1 MINSAAECKKLIH
14 DNTEFLKIKW
24 LTNYLLYFC
33 FLGGSIFWAPTVSI
47 QYTSYARNNGI
58 IWGAAYTYI
67 LLPTNLRSLFG

>member
-1 MINSAAECKKLIH
+1 MMNSAAECKKLIH

-33 FLGGSIFWAPTVSI
+33 FLGGSIFWAPTVSTVYKLCEEQWDNLGCSI
-47 QYTSYARNNGI
+47 
-58 IWGAAYTYI
+58 YI